1 MAKTMLAAE
10 SLLLYHAE
18 QEGGLIV
25 HRGFISAALAKACGL
40 FGNLWE
46 KVSSDLE
53 PDAFAKCGLITEVAV
68 VAAIPGATHLV
79 GFSSKAEKN
88 VAGIFDM
95 GVTAAKFEATKP
107 VLPAPLRPLGLV
119 LNRAPALP
127 PLEPEL
133 DSGGGRG
140 ARGGAKRI

>member
-1 MAKTMLAAE
+1 MAQTMLAAE
-10 SLLLYHAE
+10 TFLAYSIE

-25 HRGFISAALAKACGL
+25 HRGFISTALAKACGL

-46 KVSSDLE
+46 KVAGDLE
-53 PDAFAKCGLITEVAV
+53 PGAFAKCGLITKVAV

-79 GFSSKAEKN
+79 GFSIRAEN
-88 VAGIFDM
+88 SVASILDM
-95 GVTAAKFEATKP
+95 GVTAVKFEAAKP

-133 DSGGGRG
+133 GWGGGRG